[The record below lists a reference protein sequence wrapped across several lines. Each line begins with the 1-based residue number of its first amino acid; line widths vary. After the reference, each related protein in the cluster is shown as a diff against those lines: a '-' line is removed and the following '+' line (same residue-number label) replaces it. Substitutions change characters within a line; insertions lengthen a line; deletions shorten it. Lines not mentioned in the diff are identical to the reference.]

1 MQVVMGGK
9 LDGGGRCDGD
19 AEAGIGPED
28 CRARIVVE
36 AGDFWREVVRG
47 EGVEQQLLEAAV
59 EDQGLFCQLL
69 HGNLLL
75 LGHPVEL

>member
-1 MQVVMGGK
+1 MGGK

-47 EGVEQQLLEAAV
+47 EGR
-59 EDQGLFCQLL
+59 
-69 HGNLLL
+69 
-75 LGHPVEL
+75 